1 MRVLKALLS
10 CSLLLL
16 MSSSCIHA
24 QEGSPL
30 STPMDTLRASHPRL
44 LVLDSDLPDIK
55 ARIAA
60 DPFAKSEYNSLHA
73 QAESLISKQPD
84 VYGLNGP
91 EVSLLWT
98 SREMEGRIFTL
109 SGMYRLTGERRFADR
124 AIAEML
130 SATKFPN
137 WNPNHFLD
145 TAEMTAALGI
155 GYDWIYPV
163 LTPDQRATI
172 KQAVIEKGINTFI
185 DRLNQNKIHYRNNW
199 AQVVYGG
206 ETIGSLAI
214 AEPGDSTSIE
224 RAQKIIGYSRPGI
237 GLVMRLFA
245 PDGGFEEGPVYWNY
259 ATIYN
264 VLYIAALDSALG
276 TDFDAAKATGFDVT
290 PRYEIQADG
299 PLYEYANFGD
309 AHSEASRSPQMY
321 WFANRFHHP
330 EYSLHERA
338 LVLNLEGKMK
348 QGAVRESSR
357 FEMMGLLWYASAPEP
372 KTASPLPLVQSFSRV
387 AQAYMRSSW
396 SDSKAWD
403 VGFKGGDAKASHGH
417 LDLGSFVLDGF
428 GKRWA
433 IDLGPDSY
441 GLPGYFGKQRWSYY
455 RMKTEAHNTI
465 TVDGVNQDLD
475 SVSEMLFAR
484 HNGKDEFAVADL
496 DKAYKGKL
504 QSWRRGMAI
513 LAGRRVLV
521 QDEVSPIKSVD
532 LVWHFHTSATIN
544 IATGGRSATLKL
556 GGITMQAAIV
566 APADGCFSI
575 ATATLTSVETPN
587 AGITDL
593 VINQSHVSTKQLIA
607 VLFSAK
613 GDNKAIHL
621 HDLMDWEKN

>member
-1 MRVLKALLS
+1 MRISNALLS
-10 CSLLLL
+10 SCGLLLL
-16 MSSSCIHA
+16 ISPLPIYA

-30 STPMDTLRASHPRL
+30 PTPMYTLRASHPRL
-44 LVLDSDLPDIK
+44 LVLDSDIPGIK

-60 DPFAKSEYNSLHA
+60 DPFARAEYNALHA
-73 QAESLISKQPD
+73 RAESLLSEQSD

-109 SGMYRLTGERRFADR
+109 SGMYRLTGDRRFADR

-130 SATKFPN
+130 SATKFPG

-155 GYDWIYPV
+155 GYDWLYPI

-172 KQAVIEKGINTFI
+172 KQSVIEKGINPFI

-214 AEPGDSTSIE
+214 AEPGDRTSIE

-264 VLYIAALDSALG
+264 VLYIATLDSALG
-276 TDFDAAKATGFDVT
+276 TDYDAAKAPGFDIT
-290 PRYEIQADG
+290 PMYEIQADG
-299 PLYEYANFGD
+299 PFYEYANFGD

-338 LVLNLEGKMK
+338 LVQDLEGKMK

-372 KTASPLPLVQSFSRV
+372 KAAPSLPLVQSFSRV

-396 SDSKAWD
+396 SDSKTWY

-417 LDLGSFVLDGF
+417 LGLGSFVLDGF

-475 SVSEMLFAR
+475 SVSEMLFAVR
-484 HNGKDEFAVADL
+484 KAKDEFAIVDL

-504 QSWRRGMAI
+504 QSWKRGMAV
-513 LAGRRVLV
+513 LDDRRVLV
-521 QDEVSPIKSVD
+521 QDEISPIKSVN
-532 LVWHFHTSATIN
+532 LVWHFHTTATIN
-544 IATGGRSATLKL
+544 IAAGGRSATLKL
-556 GGITMQAAIV
+556 GGVTII
-566 APADGCFSI
+566 APADGRFSI
-575 ATATLTSVETPN
+575 TTATLTSAETPN
-587 AGITDL
+587 TGITDL
-593 VINQSHVSTKQLIA
+593 VINQSHVSTRQAIA
-607 VLFSAK
+607 VLFSAE
-613 GDNKAIHL
+613 GDNKAIPL
-621 HDLMDWEKN
+621 HDLLDWEKN